1 MEQNNLLKERVNEKN
16 GGDSG
21 THFSVLKYFFGF
33 SMSMT
38 VSRPNV
44 FSNNVYSTI
53 CRWLHNSPTFTHDG
67 HQREPSCSLQRLR
80 PRQSTMLPSAAVV
93 ATAGSIIL
101 GGEQLAVSSSTL
113 TKALSPKYGRDG
125 PCRDSGHFL
134 PKAEWAQGTSSKLSS
149 MDVGV
154 RSMSAFIV

>member
-1 MEQNNLLKERVNEKN
+1 
-16 GGDSG
+16 
-21 THFSVLKYFFGF
+21 
-33 SMSMT
+33 
-38 VSRPNV
+38 
-44 FSNNVYSTI
+44 
-53 CRWLHNSPTFTHDG
+53 
-67 HQREPSCSLQRLR
+67 
-80 PRQSTMLPSAAVV
+80 MLPSAAVV

-134 PKAEWAQGTSSKLSS
+134 PKAECAQGTSSKLSS

-154 RSMSAFIV
+154 RSLSAFIV

>member
-21 THFSVLKYFFGF
+21 THFSVLKSFFGV

-44 FSNNVYSTI
+44 YSNNVYSTI
-53 CRWLHNSPTFTHDG
+53 CRWIHNSPTFTHDG

-134 PKAEWAQGTSSKLSS
+134 PKAEWAQGTSRKLSS

-154 RSMSAFIV
+154 RSLSAFIV